1 MKRLIAVA
9 IMALGLAVVGVGLAS
24 AHHNTQHSQGPC
36 GPYPCPKGD
45 GK

>member
-1 MKRLIAVA
+1 MKYILAA
-9 IMALGLAVVGVGLAS
+9 ALLALGLSGLTASAIS

-36 GPYPCPKGD
+36 GLNPCPNS